1 MPIKKIKNYSQ
12 CNMSVKD
19 VLLAYIHA
27 ILLLCIIALVL
38 WRWVIAVPTCLKAS
52 RESRHQSL
60 FLSGCWIAS
69 DILAVVI
76 FFVLSNSF
84 SGNFFSIT
92 KDPFLY
98 IKLTDYCIWV
108 SFLTGSIFFR
118 TLNQTNCIIEFFL
131 LFSHLFIFMTF
142 LWDYFENDI
151 CNSLL

>member
-12 CNMSVKD
+12 YNMSVKE

-27 ILLLCIIALVL
+27 ILLFCIIALL

-98 IKLTDYCIWV
+98 IKLTDYCIWF

-142 LWDYFENDI
+142 LWDYFENDV